1 MRSKG
6 GDLRKMAIQGSLRGF
21 AAMSPEKRRKIAQ
34 KGGQMSGGKFKE
46 GSQRAREAG
55 RRGGSR

>member
-1 MRSKG
+1 
-6 GDLRKMAIQGSLRGF
+6 MAIQGSLRGF